1 MKHHDLPGTRSGNAA
16 DGRTRIDWPQVLLQT
31 CRRIET
37 AEPGTA
43 LTGLLGALG
52 VSRAELQRQ
61 FRDRLGT
68 TPKGYAQAL
77 RLTRL
82 ARGASRES
90 SALAATLGAG
100 FESAGRGYAAARAAL
115 GAPPGRLRSKL
126 GIGYWIGLSDLGW
139 MLMGATSSGICWLS
153 FGDKPQQLL
162 HDMQHAFPNAV
173 WRADGQR
180 LHDWFERVRDHI
192 LLPESALTLPVDI
205 QGTAFQARVWRAL
218 SRIPLG
224 ETRSYGQLARTI
236 GLPAAA
242 RAVAAA
248 CAANRVALLIPC
260 HRVIASNGNVAG
272 YRWGVAR
279 KMALLAREQVE
290 QPAVAQMATS
300 VAGSRRL

>member
-1 MKHHDLPGTRSGNAA
+1 M
-16 DGRTRIDWPQVLLQT
+16 
-31 CRRIET
+31 
-37 AEPGTA
+37 
-43 LTGLLGALG
+43 
-52 VSRAELQRQ
+52 
-61 FRDRLGT
+61 
-68 TPKGYAQAL
+68 
-77 RLTRL
+77 
-82 ARGASRES
+82 
-90 SALAATLGAG
+90 
-100 FESAGRGYAAARAAL
+100 
-115 GAPPGRLRSKL
+115 
-126 GIGYWIGLSDLGW
+126 
-139 MLMGATSSGICWLS
+139 
-153 FGDKPQQLL
+153 
-162 HDMQHAFPNAV
+162 
-173 WRADGQR
+173 
-180 LHDWFERVRDHI
+180 
-192 LLPESALTLPVDI
+192 DI

-300 VAGSRRL
+300 VAGSRRLYREPMT